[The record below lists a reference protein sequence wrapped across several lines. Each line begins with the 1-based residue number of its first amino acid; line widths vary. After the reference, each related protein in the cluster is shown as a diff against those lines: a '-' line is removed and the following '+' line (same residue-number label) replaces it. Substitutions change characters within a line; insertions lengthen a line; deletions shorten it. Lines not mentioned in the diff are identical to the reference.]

1 MISNSLTYDFI
12 KKFAGIKSLTKK
24 VDPERVSNL
33 KKEINDKCV
42 QYEATLSNLKSQMR
56 LLNSEVGN
64 MLKMTDQHDNV
75 ESVESDIK
83 IQSLES
89 NTSVFKT
96 TYGIIEILTLAIKSY
111 KDLIERLDLDG
122 KFIPGEGH
130 LQFDYSFEDI
140 QKMHMMSGMSSDIMN
155 KYVEALLS
163 IEGSK
168 GYIAKVAWEIINE
181 LNSLNQ
187 LLVKR
192 HGTDGVEIYGDVVS
206 TDIAITLFK
215 NVDNNGEIESVED
228 INMMSAFS
236 RRKAEII
243 SMLVYTDPMK
253 AIIRSPNNIISVVE
267 STMKVL
273 WDWSDE
279 FSRIFS
285 DEVFKAKQYYSSSN
299 LVGPKSFQD
308 LMDEISDF
316 DPNLVKFKSSS
327 KFMTSEEKFYV
338 EFINTTI
345 KGIVELMK
353 DEGSDQ
359 EQLVNFILSRKVV
372 LNKRNKNKCT
382 FYKCKIGEG
391 NRFKQ
396 IPPGMLTIVPDD
408 KPNASI
414 DEIWGQ
420 GFDEVKDHLDSI
432 NMSVEWHDIFL
443 ATSPSK
449 SADKSNML
457 LVGPQGCGK
466 CVTGDTLISSDQG
479 LIKIED
485 LNPGTDFD
493 GYGELEIGVRSING
507 KTKSSHFYDDG
518 VRPVI
523 KIQSR
528 HGFIIKG
535 TAKHRVIC
543 SGPNGV
549 EWKKLDEISVND
561 YVAIVRNNL
570 PQNDEYFD
578 PELAYVL
585 GYYVGDGSPAGKKD
599 NPIHLCFT
607 ISSLDIDDFESRCFP
622 TIKNNLGNPHKY
634 KDKRSACYNVQV
646 FNTKGKAKEVYESCG
661 RGSFNKKVPEQ
672 ILKSNKT
679 SWKFFLQG
687 LFDADGSTYGRR
699 AELSSNSYNL
709 LNTVQ
714 QMLLHFGIISTVQN
728 KKSNKN
734 SWRLFIYGSN
744 LRIFSEEI
752 GFGHKR
758 KMDKLL
764 EECKSE
770 TVNSNYDI
778 VPIQKSLWERLKKE
792 CSPLRRDVHKRM
804 DHYHREG
811 CFPNHHTL
819 EKLFDFIPQ
828 CESKDLLSELANK
841 DYFWDKVIEV
851 KDIGFHQVYDLSV
864 PNGESFVANG
874 FMNHNTQVLR
884 AIGSDEDSISIFAQ
898 GSDFLTCW
906 MGEAE
911 KNPKRLFEGAAKLQR
926 DTGKHV
932 YILIDEADSVMK
944 DSSLMKHGDVNLTL
958 EFQICMDGVLN
969 YPNITIVAATNHL
982 GHMPSP
988 IIRRFSKVLIVGE
1001 LTKEDRIKVIKHYLD
1016 YMPIKGFK
1024 SDHWTDFAERLEG
1037 STGDIIRKIVDHIW
1051 RTKITSFVKNNK
1063 KEAREVLDVLRKD
1076 GDKFELSKFDE
1087 EKREEFKSSLSKFFH
1102 IEPSDVNKSITMHLD
1117 NIGIQ
1122 TEIETAVAVYE
1133 EAHKLVKSFNKNKV
1147 LM

>member
-267 STMKVL
+267 STMRVL

-466 CVTGDTLISSDQG
+466 
-479 LIKIED
+479 
-485 LNPGTDFD
+485 
-493 GYGELEIGVRSING
+493 
-507 KTKSSHFYDDG
+507 
-518 VRPVI
+518 
-523 KIQSR
+523 
-528 HGFIIKG
+528 
-535 TAKHRVIC
+535 
-543 SGPNGV
+543 
-549 EWKKLDEISVND
+549 
-561 YVAIVRNNL
+561 
-570 PQNDEYFD
+570 
-578 PELAYVL
+578 
-585 GYYVGDGSPAGKKD
+585 
-599 NPIHLCFT
+599 
-607 ISSLDIDDFESRCFP
+607 
-622 TIKNNLGNPHKY
+622 
-634 KDKRSACYNVQV
+634 
-646 FNTKGKAKEVYESCG
+646 
-661 RGSFNKKVPEQ
+661 
-672 ILKSNKT
+672 
-679 SWKFFLQG
+679 
-687 LFDADGSTYGRR
+687 
-699 AELSSNSYNL
+699 
-709 LNTVQ
+709 
-714 QMLLHFGIISTVQN
+714 
-728 KKSNKN
+728 
-734 SWRLFIYGSN
+734 
-744 LRIFSEEI
+744 
-752 GFGHKR
+752 
-758 KMDKLL
+758 
-764 EECKSE
+764 
-770 TVNSNYDI
+770 
-778 VPIQKSLWERLKKE
+778 
-792 CSPLRRDVHKRM
+792 
-804 DHYHREG
+804 
-811 CFPNHHTL
+811 
-819 EKLFDFIPQ
+819 
-828 CESKDLLSELANK
+828 
-841 DYFWDKVIEV
+841 
-851 KDIGFHQVYDLSV
+851 
-864 PNGESFVANG
+864 
-874 FMNHNTQVLR
+874 TQVLR

-1024 SDHWTDFAERLEG
+1024 NDHWTDFAERLEG

-1063 KEAREVLDVLRKD
+1063 KEAREVLDILRKD